1 MSIEL
6 MFRKLGMTRIYTE
19 AGQSVPVTVLQ
30 ADPNVVVQKKT
41 EDSDGYSAV
50 QLGFGEAGHF
60 VTKAYQGHF
69 AKNEL
74 TPKRHLKESRL
85 STEEIANFEVGQK
98 IGVDFFAPGIL
109 VDAIGTTKGRGT
121 SGVVKRHHFHMHKAT
136 HGTHEFFRHGGAIGC
151 RSYPGRVIKGKRMAG
166 RHGNERVTVRNLEV
180 VLVDAERSLVYLRG
194 AVPGYNNGVVRLR
207 KATAPHQ

>member
-30 ADPNVVVQKKT
+30 ADPNVVVQTKT

-50 QLGFGEAGHF
+50 QLGFGEPGPS
-60 VTKAYQGHF
+60 VSKAKRGHF
-69 AKNEL
+69 AKNDL
-74 TPKRHLKESRL
+74 APKRHLKESRL
-85 STEEIANFEVGQK
+85 SADEIVNYSVGQQ
-98 IGVDFFAPGIL
+98 IGVDFFAPGL
-109 VDAIGTTKGRGT
+109 FVDAIGTTKGRGT
-121 SGVVKRHHFHMHKAT
+121 TGVVKKYHFHLQKAS
-136 HGTHEFFRHGGAIGC
+136 HGTHGFFRHGGSIGC
-151 RSYPGRVIKGKRMAG
+151 RSYPGRVAPGKHMPG
-166 RHGNERVTVRNLEV
+166 RHGNECVTVRNLEV
-180 VLVDAERSLVYLRG
+180 VQVDPERNLVYLRG